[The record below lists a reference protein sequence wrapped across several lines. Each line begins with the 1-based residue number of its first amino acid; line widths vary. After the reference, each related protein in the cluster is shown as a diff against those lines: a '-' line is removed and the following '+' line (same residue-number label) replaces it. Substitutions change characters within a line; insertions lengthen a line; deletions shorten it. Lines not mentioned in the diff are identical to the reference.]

1 MTSFYTVIPTHVSI
15 NREMLSKETRQKEQI
30 LNGSPV
36 TGNWSAVSGVSGWR
50 GRRWGER
57 MGEQQGGL
65 IKGHKETSGGNGYV
79 RYLDFSD
86 GFTGIY
92 TSNFI
97 QLHSLNMCSSLL
109 LVNYTSLVHWFIIRG
124 CFSIINQWTTKSP
137 PQFNLKLFSI
147 TSLYLSCRLE
157 LIFLIPTNKKCLYLK
172 VYSFPT
178 NSLFLTPLTT
188 FS

>member
-1 MTSFYTVIPTHVSI
+1 MYLSTGKCWVKKSDKKSKYWMVLRWQETDQRFLGFLAGEGGDGEKGWGS
-15 NREMLSKETRQKEQI
+15 SKEGLPRGIRKLLGVMDMFVI
-30 LNGSPV
+30 LISV
-36 TGNWSAVSGVSGWR
+36 TVSQV
-50 GRRWGER
+50 
-57 MGEQQGGL
+57 
-65 IKGHKETSGGNGYV
+65 
-79 RYLDFSD
+79 
-86 GFTGIY
+86 Y
-92 TSNFI
+92 THQTLSNC
-97 QLHSLNMCSSLL
+97 SLNMCSSLL